1 MDSWVIVTGANRGIG
16 LALTTLYKN
25 RGSKVMAVCRQSS
38 KELEDLGVQVIENVD
53 VREYESMKHV
63 VNGLQGFPVSLLIN
77 NSGVLR
83 RDSLKALDFDEA
95 ALQFDVNALGPLRV
109 TTALLPFMITGGPI
123 VGKASSKIVIISSRM
138 GSVSDNSSGNM
149 YGYRMS
155 KSAANMA
162 GKSLALDL
170 SADGIAVG
178 VLHPG
183 FVRTG
188 MTGGAGMIDTKESA
202 TGLVAR
208 IDELSLDNTGSFW
221 HTNGEL
227 LQW

>member
-1 MDSWVIVTGANRGIG
+1 MESWVIITGANRGIG
-16 LALTTLYKN
+16 LALTTLYKS

-38 KELEDLGVQVIENVD
+38 KELKDLGVQIIENVD
-53 VREYESMKHV
+53 VRDFESMRHV
-63 VNGLQGFPVSLLIN
+63 VDGLLGLPVSLLIN
-77 NSGVLR
+77 NSGILM
-83 RDSLKALDFDEA
+83 RDSLKDLDFDEA

-109 TTALLPFMITGGPI
+109 STALLPYMITGGQAA
-123 VGKASSKIVIISSRM
+123 GKASSKIVIISSRM

-170 SADGIAVG
+170 SSDGIAVG

-188 MTGGAGMIDTKESA
+188 MTGGAGLIDPQESA
-202 TGLVAR
+202 SGLVAR
-208 IDELSLDNTGSFW
+208 IDELSLDNTGTFW
-221 HTNGEL
+221 HSNGEL